1 MSCLHG
7 MSGSNSGGSVVREKF
22 LTPAE
27 RLQLKDLE
35 CGFVTIVSSIIILE
49 HGGYN
54 LCSSALTAC
63 CMHHCNAGQ
72 RGDNC
77 LYYTTLFEMCVYMY
91 VTVIM
96 TYTAD

>member
-1 MSCLHG
+1 
-7 MSGSNSGGSVVREKF
+7 MSGSNSGGSVVREKL

-77 LYYTTLFEMCVYMY
+77 LYYTTLFEMCVH
-91 VTVIM
+91 VCHCDHDL
-96 TYTAD
+96 YTAD